1 MLKVNL
7 KDGKTI
13 AFDLKDE
20 SNLKEWLELSSG
32 EVFQRQITALGKIH
46 NSQWYTL
53 PIPKKFRRISFEAE
67 LVENSKRNVPIE
79 RKYIG
84 ERLKCYAD
92 DILISLLVYYGNRP
106 RMSRID
112 VIKLGKRRF
121 DPKIKNKE

>member
-7 KDGKTI
+7 RDGST
-13 AFDLKDE
+13 ASFNLKDE
-20 SNLKEWLELSSG
+20 EDRKQWSELSLT
-32 EVFQRQITALGKIH
+32 EDFQRCITALGIIH

-67 LVENSKRNVPIE
+67 LVENSKRDVPPD
-79 RKYIG
+79 RKYVG

-92 DILISLLVYYGNRP
+92 DVLISLLVYYGNRP
-106 RMSRID
+106 RMSRVD

-121 DPKIKNKE
+121 NPKIKNKG